1 MEGCWVRSECATG
14 NTLLTTSSAD
24 TLSRQRAYISAQIS
38 QLSSDMTLYKRVYR
52 YVFVCAREK
61 GQKALPL
68 EQAITY
74 WEVLFARPGMSFTTA
89 STNWTALWFEFL
101 SAKWTKSVNKDMWN
115 MTLEFLQKAMD
126 DETLSFWNE
135 DGAWPSVVDDF
146 VAWVKERRGDAE
158 KMETD

>member
-1 MEGCWVRSECATG
+1 MWECTTDK
-14 NTLLTTSSAD
+14 TLLTKFSAD
-24 TLSRQRAYISAQIS
+24 TISKQRAYIGTQIN
-38 QLSSDMTLYKRVYR
+38 QLSTDMTLYKRVYR

-68 EQAITY
+68 DQAVTY
-74 WEVLFARPGMSFTTA
+74 WEVLFTRPGMSFTTS
-89 STNWTALWFEFL
+89 STNWTALWFEYL
-101 SAKWTKSVNKDMWN
+101 KLKWTKSVNKDMWN
-115 MTLEFLQKAMD
+115 MTLEFLQKAIV

-146 VAWVKERRGDAE
+146 VAWIKERRGDTE